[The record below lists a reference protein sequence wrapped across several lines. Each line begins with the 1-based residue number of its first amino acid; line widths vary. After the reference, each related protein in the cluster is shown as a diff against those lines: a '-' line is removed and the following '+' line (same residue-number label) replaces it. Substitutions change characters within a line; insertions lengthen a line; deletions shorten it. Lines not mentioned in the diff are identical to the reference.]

1 MAYIPIETIQFP
13 TGDQARLLRVPQYTA
28 ARQILKALEL
38 PRPRAVLVLNGGT
51 AELEGDLQTKLARL
65 LNDGLV
71 RIAAEEQLT
80 VVTGATEAG
89 IFALLGQ
96 GLAQWGRTAP
106 CIGVTV
112 ADRVSWPGHPQDD
125 APSLESH
132 HSHFVLVEG
141 RSWGD
146 ETRTMYALIDVLAQ
160 ECSSIA
166 VFAGGGQIVIQEMKA
181 TVVQGREMILL
192 AGSGRTTDRVLAA
205 RLGQP
210 TDDPRLL
217 EIAQVGKITSFDINQ
232 DPTALRDLV
241 RRSLFQ

>member
-1 MAYIPIETIQFP
+1 MTHIPIETIQFP
-13 TGDQARLLRVPQYTA
+13 TGDQARLLRVPQHTA
-28 ARQILKALEL
+28 AGQILKALEL
-38 PRPRAVLVLNGGT
+38 PQPRAVLVLNGGT
-51 AELEGDLQTKLARL
+51 AELEGALQTKLARL
-65 LNDGLV
+65 LSNGLA

-112 ADRVSWPGHPQDD
+112 ADLVSWPGHPQDD

-160 ECSSIA
+160 ECPSIA

-192 AGSGRTTDRVLAA
+192 AGSGRTADRVLAA

-232 DPTALRDLV
+232 DPAALRDLV